1 VRFSA
6 KSGAILAALT
16 MLMLTGCWGGGDA
29 ATTEVTHS
37 PGQKIKPT
45 ENKWTRVVP
54 LSPRQKIA
62 QTGNRWAPLFAAGDY
77 RAACKYQT
85 YSLCSVT
92 TCEHVGGPEAR
103 PKPIQN
109 CAPLPPS
116 LRKSFAGATV
126 QDVAIEGGRAGA
138 KLSNGKVV
146 EFLGRQPVPCI
157 GSACPRPIPDAW
169 LVHRLGSSSGKKYFE
184 P

>member
-1 VRFSA
+1 MRFSA
-6 KSGAILAALT
+6 KSGAVLAALT
-16 MLMLTGCWGGGDA
+16 TLMLAGCWGSGDG
-29 ATTEVTHS
+29 ATTEETPS
-37 PGQKIKPT
+37 SGQKIKPT
-45 ENKWTRVVP
+45 GNEWTRVVP
-54 LSPRQKIA
+54 LSPQQKIA
-62 QTGNRWAPLFAAGDY
+62 QTGNKWAPLFAAGRY

-85 YSLCSVT
+85 YSLCSRA

-103 PKPIQN
+103 PKPIQG
-109 CAPLPPS
+109 CTPPPPS
-116 LRKSFAGATV
+116 LRKSFEGVTV

-138 KLSNGKVV
+138 KLSNGKLV

-169 LVHRLGSSSGKKYFE
+169 LVHRLGSNAGKKYFE